1 MDQTHD
7 LNGKRIAVLVT
18 DGFEEVE
25 MTEPQRAIQEAGGE
39 AVLIA
44 PDGDSVRSWD
54 NGDWGRPFD
63 VDQPLTSAK
72 SEDFDGLLIPG
83 GVRSPD
89 KLRMDDGAVR
99 FVQEFFHAG
108 KPVASICHGPWL
120 LIDAGV
126 ADGRQLTSYPSLRLD
141 LNNAGADWIDEEVV
155 VDRGLVTSRSPRDL
169 PAFNRKMVEEFAE
182 GHHQTQDSQDS

>member
-1 MDQTHD
+1 MNQTRD
-7 LNGKRIAVLVT
+7 LSGKRIAILVT

-25 MTEPQRAIQEAGGE
+25 MTEPRRAIQEAGGE
-39 AVLIA
+39 TVLVA

-54 NGDWGRPFD
+54 DGDWGQSFD
-63 VDQPLTSAK
+63 VEKPLTSAK
-72 SEDFDGLLIPG
+72 PDDFDGLLIPG

-99 FVQEFFHAG
+99 FVQEFFSDH

-126 ADGRQLTSYPSLRLD
+126 ADGRRVTSYPSLRQD
-141 LNNAGADWIDEEVV
+141 LKNAGADWVDEEVV
-155 VDRGLVTSRSPRDL
+155 VDEGLVTSRSPRDL

-182 GHHQTQDSQDS
+182 GRHRGQGS